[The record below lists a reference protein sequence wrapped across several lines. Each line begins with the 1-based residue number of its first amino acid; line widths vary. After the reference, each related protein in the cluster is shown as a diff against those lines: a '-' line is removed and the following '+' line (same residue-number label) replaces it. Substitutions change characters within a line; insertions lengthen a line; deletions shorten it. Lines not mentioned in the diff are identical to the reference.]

1 MSQKKE
7 SLFLSQKKLHLLKVL
22 LLPKLKK
29 KIKNLTIFQYIFVS
43 CLECFHESA
52 VYVPFILP
60 DLLFCFVL
68 YLSLQ
73 CLNVSVLALLFPND
87 LVFVCCVCFDCV
99 FFADKSWVFFLRECH
114 EKQQHINVDIGILC
128 CIFVSF
134 LNSLH
139 YFQRVVQCIVLQ
151 CLTICLDI
159 VCYRAVL
166 KSEQVL

>member
-1 MSQKKE
+1 MFTTYLFKVPEITKRHVPEERKPVPVRKE
-7 SLFLSQKKLHLLKVL
+7 APPAKGTSSTQV
-22 LLPKLKK
+22 KK

-99 FFADKSWVFFLRECH
+99 FFADKSWVFFLLECH
-114 EKQQHINVDIGILC
+114 EKQ
-128 CIFVSF
+128 
-134 LNSLH
+134 
-139 YFQRVVQCIVLQ
+139 
-151 CLTICLDI
+151 
-159 VCYRAVL
+159 
-166 KSEQVL
+166 